1 LKFKTAICSLRC
13 RSNYKST
20 KVLYEHMTYVG
31 TIYKFPYPQVS
42 REMLSDNYIDQ
53 RKVAF
58 EIKLSLSNKMHVW
71 IFVTKLIVFF
81 LYRVHTLLMG

>member
-1 LKFKTAICSLRC
+1 
-13 RSNYKST
+13 
-20 KVLYEHMTYVG
+20 MTYVG
-31 TIYKFPYPQVS
+31 TIYYELLSNKFPCTQVS

-71 IFVTKLIVFF
+71 IFVTKLIV
-81 LYRVHTLLMG
+81 TE

>member
-1 LKFKTAICSLRC
+1 
-13 RSNYKST
+13 
-20 KVLYEHMTYVG
+20 MTYVG
-31 TIYKFPYPQVS
+31 TIYKFPCPQVS

-71 IFVTKLIVFF
+71 IFVTKLIV
-81 LYRVHTLLMG
+81 TE

>member
-1 LKFKTAICSLRC
+1 
-13 RSNYKST
+13 
-20 KVLYEHMTYVG
+20 MTYVC
-31 TIYKFPYPQVS
+31 TIYYELLSNKFHCTQVS

-58 EIKLSLSNKMHVW
+58 EIKLGLSNKMHVW

-81 LYRVHTLLMG
+81 FFVPGTYITHGLTARQQQLH

>member
-1 LKFKTAICSLRC
+1 
-13 RSNYKST
+13 
-20 KVLYEHMTYVG
+20 MTYVC
-31 TIYKFPYPQVS
+31 TIYYELLSNKFHCTQVS

-81 LYRVHTLLMG
+81 EPGYI